1 MATLHETAYPRLKPD
16 PTAKELEEIY
26 TPTAAEIAFAKQLTT
41 QPGPQLAVLIHL
53 KLFQRL
59 GYFTLLAEVPE
70 RIRQH
75 IAKAARL
82 GRVLASD
89 QLERYDVSGSK
100 RRHMPQLRQ
109 FIGVRPLDKSG
120 LAWLDTV
127 ATAAAQT
134 KHTIPDIV
142 NVLLEELVHHRYE
155 LPGFRTLELAAI
167 GARERVNLGY
177 YRSIS
182 HALTPATRTL
192 IDELLRAPE
201 GSRFTG
207 WHSLKREP
215 GRPTNKEVDRPA
227 FCRHPQAII
236 HGYSRGVH
244 EQQAI
249 HG

>member
-59 GYFTLLAEVPE
+59 GYFTLLADVPE
-70 RIRQH
+70 RIRKH

-82 GRVLASD
+82 GRVLDTD
-89 QLERYDVSGSK
+89 QLERYDASGSQ

-127 ATAAAQT
+127 ATGAAQT

-167 GARERVNLGY
+167 GAREG
-177 YRSIS
+177 SIWATTAAS
-182 HALTPATRTL
+182 ATR
-192 IDELLRAPE
+192 
-201 GSRFTG
+201 
-207 WHSLKREP
+207 
-215 GRPTNKEVDRPA
+215 
-227 FCRHPQAII
+227 
-236 HGYSRGVH
+236 
-244 EQQAI
+244 
-249 HG
+249 

>member
-1 MATLHETAYPRLKPD
+1 
-16 PTAKELEEIY
+16 
-26 TPTAAEIAFAKQLTT
+26 
-41 QPGPQLAVLIHL
+41 
-53 KLFQRL
+53 L
-59 GYFTLLAEVPE
+59 GYFTVLAEVPE
-70 RIRQH
+70 RIRKH

-82 GRVLASD
+82 GRVLDTD
-89 QLERYDVSGSK
+89 QLERYDASGSQ

-127 ATAAAQT
+127 ATGAAQT

-201 GSRFTG
+201 GSRLLAG
-207 WHSLKREP
+207 NRSSAS
-215 GRPTNKEVDRPA
+215 RPTDQQGGPVLSA
-227 FCRHPQAII
+227 AHPHAAAVGRAAASHRCAGAQAQAIPCN
-236 HGYSRGVH
+236 GSGL
-244 EQQAI
+244 
-249 HG
+249 